1 MFRSKIDNLDDV
13 TKDSGLFCDPDEDMT
28 RQEFKDE
35 ADINK
40 VMARHGILPRPVQY
54 GEWNFDEDLTS
65 SVQARQ
71 EVDEAYSA
79 LPAEVRSLYPD
90 MGSVWAAIA
99 SGALK
104 MAAGGVEGPSSPS
117 EAGQAPEEGARQS

>member
-1 MFRSKIDNLDDV
+1 MFRSKIDIFDDIAV
-13 TKDSGLFCDPDEDMT
+13 SSGLFCDPEEDMT

-40 VMARHGILPRPVQY
+40 ILHRHGVMPRPVQY

-65 SVQARQ
+65 SVMARRQ
-71 EVDEAYSA
+71 VDEAFMA
-79 LPAEVRSLYPD
+79 LPLEVRQQYPN
-90 MGSVWAAIA
+90 MSAVWAAIA

-104 MAAGGVEGPSSPS
+104 IGAEGVEVPSSPS
-117 EAGQAPEEGARQS
+117 TPEQAPEGGALG

>member
-1 MFRSKIDNLDDV
+1 MFRSKVDNFDDI
-13 TKDSGLFCDPDEDMT
+13 TISSGLFCDSEEDVT

-40 VMARHGILPRPVQY
+40 VLQRHGVMPRPVQY

-71 EVDEAYSA
+71 AVDDAYMA
-79 LPAEVRSLYPD
+79 LPADVRAQYPD

-104 MAAGGVEGPSSPS
+104 IGAEGVEVPSSPS
-117 EAGQAPEEGARQS
+117 EPQQAPDEGAR

>member
-1 MFRSKIDNLDDV
+1 MFRSKIDSLDAV
-13 TKDSGLFCDPDEDMT
+13 TFDSGLACDPEEDMT

-40 VMARHGILPRPVQY
+40 LMARHGLLPRPVQY
-54 GEWNFDEDLTS
+54 GEWDFDQDLTS

-71 EVDEAYSA
+71 AVDEAYQV
-79 LPAEVRSLYPD
+79 LPVEVRRQYPD

-99 SGALK
+99 RGDLK
-104 MAAGGVEGPSSPS
+104 IGSEGVEVPSTPS
-117 EAGQAPEEGARQS
+117 EPRQAPEEGARQS

>member
-1 MFRSKIDNLDDV
+1 MFRSKIDNLDDITV
-13 TKDSGLFCDPDEDMT
+13 SSGLFCDPDEDVT

-35 ADINK
+35 ADVNK
-40 VMARHGILPRPVQY
+40 LMQRHGLLPRPVQY

-71 EVDEAYSA
+71 QVDEAYSM
-79 LPAEVRSLYPD
+79 LPENVRALYPN
-90 MGSVWAAIA
+90 MAAVWAAIA

-104 MAAGGVEGPSSPS
+104 MAPEGVEVPSTAS